1 MIANV
6 IFDFFKNLGQARV
19 DNVVN
24 AAKAKKAVKEI
35 QSKVEKTTLGDLG
48 VLAELKKKLEGG
60 DGEAK

>member
-24 AAKAKKAVKEI
+24 AAKAKKAKAA
-35 QSKVEKTTLGDLG
+35 KAPK
-48 VLAELKKKLEGG
+48 AEAEAARLLRKKYG
-60 DGEAK
+60 